1 VHVMSVA
8 RRVMRWTCIAMASSV
23 LAGCMP
29 LTRAPARVPP
39 LDVPAGSI
47 ELYAVGDMAD
57 CRRDPPGQSAAR
69 LVSALVPPGAT
80 LLALGDI
87 VYPYADAEALA
98 GCYEPTWGSH
108 RATTLAVAGN
118 HDYVEN
124 ESHTFRE
131 YFQLDGRAVS
141 ERYVAYTE
149 RLSPD
154 WLLVVVDSN
163 ARGGALTHQLEWLR
177 ATLESVRPVTGE
189 GTSSQASPRCLAV
202 AWHAPLYSSGWH
214 RGSGDHMRPYWEL
227 VDAYGAD
234 FVLSGHEHF
243 YEAFAPFDARGQRA
257 ASGPRQFT
265 VGTGGARLYGFWKPP
280 YESRARVL
288 EFGVLRLVLA
298 PGRYDWRFIDV
309 DRQVRDAGTADCRGA
324 RRAGGVPSSL
334 DLG

>member
-1 VHVMSVA
+1 MTAA
-8 RRVMRWTCIAMASSV
+8 RRALRWIGTAIVSSA
-23 LAGCMP
+23 LAGCLP
-29 LTRAPARVPP
+29 LTRAPAKTPS
-39 LDVPAGSI
+39 LDVAAGSI

-69 LVSALVPPGAT
+69 LVSALVPQGAT
-80 LLALGDI
+80 LLALGDL
-87 VYPYADAEALA
+87 VYPYADAAALA
-98 GCYEPTWGSH
+98 ECYEPTWGSH

-124 ESHTFRE
+124 DSRTFRE
-131 YFQLDGRAVS
+131 YFALDGRSVS

-163 ARGGALTHQLEWLR
+163 ARGGAFRNQLEWLR
-177 ATLESVRPVTGE
+177 TTLEAMRPIAGE
-189 GTSSQASPRCLAV
+189 EPSSPASPRCLAV
-202 AWHAPLYSSGWH
+202 AWHAPLHSSGWH

-234 FVLSGHEHF
+234 LVLSGHEHF
-243 YEAFAPFDARGQRA
+243 YEAFAPFDASGRRA
-257 ASGPRQFT
+257 ESGPRQFT

-288 EFGVLRLVLA
+288 DFGVLRLVLA
-298 PGRYDWRFIDV
+298 PGRYDWRFIDLN
-309 DRQVRDAGTADCRGA
+309 RRVRDAGSADCRGA
-324 RRAGGVPSSL
+324 RRAGGVPPSQ
-334 DLG
+334 DLR